1 MNKYLCKDSNGELK
15 DSVELKNMK
24 CTNDGKC
31 HCMCDVTCDK
41 CDCCI
46 EGHWNGP
53 DWKVGK
59 TIQCSENRKLVLVFR
74 AISNFFLSNPLPL
87 LDILRTNRWGSYVRK
102 IVES

>member
-1 MNKYLCKDSNGELK
+1 MNKYLCKDSNGDLK

-59 TIQCSENRKLVLVFR
+59 TIQCSENRKLVLVFL
-74 AISNFFLSNPLPL
+74 ISSF
-87 LDILRTNRWGSYVRK
+87 SYPYGHFENK
-102 IVES
+102 